1 MHKIDSNGA
10 TVGNLFTEGNA
21 ALSIPATVVSAAIMN
36 SLQEEIVKVVT
47 ESGQTL
53 LTSSTDTRDQL
64 FAGII
69 ELIKRGGIKVTQ
81 AIANNQTIA
90 ADVTSFPIID
100 RTVVKAFEFLF
111 TIERST
117 VSGNV
122 VETGRAVCTYNS
134 IAAAWTSIAVTSS
147 HGDADVDFVLT
158 LVSGN
163 NYKLQYTSSN
173 LTGGSYAGQALITDI
188 KLIKV

>member
-1 MHKIDSNGA
+1 MHRIDSNGNA
-10 TVGNLFTEGNA
+10 SNLFTEGNA
-21 ALSIPATVVSAAIMN
+21 ALSIPATIVSAAIMN
-36 SLQEEIVKVVT
+36 ALQEEVVKVVL

-53 LTSSTDTRDQL
+53 LTSATDTRDQL

-69 ELIKRGGIKVTQ
+69 ELIKRGGVKVTQ

-90 ADVTSFPIID
+90 ADVTNFPIIN
-100 RTVVKAFEFLF
+100 RTEVKAFEFLF

-134 IAAAWTSIAVTSS
+134 ITAAWTPVVVTSL
-147 HGDADVDFVLT
+147 HDDADVDFIIT

-163 NYKLQYTSSN
+163 NFKLQYTSSN
-173 LTGGSYAGQALITDI
+173 LTGGSYAGQCLITDI
-188 KLIKV
+188 KLIKN